1 MNKAKKKKSSSS
13 LVGLIGALFVVA
25 IGLAIYLVWQ
35 SNSQGAGGSGIEFEK
50 LPLRGD
56 KNLLVN
62 IETFPNDGQDHVS
75 TGTLKYNTNPP
86 TSGPHRPSAAP
97 AGFYNE
103 KPEAGLLVH
112 SLEHGGIVIY
122 FNPSRATEEEKN
134 SLRAFTKA
142 NTGMWASV
150 LAIPTSEYEVPF
162 ILTAWT
168 KIMKLEKYDAK
179 VVQAFIAEYVGR
191 GPEKPV
197 R

>member
-1 MNKAKKKKSSSS
+1 MAKTQKKKNTSSFI
-13 LVGLIGALFVVA
+13 GLIGALFVVA
-25 IGLAIYLVWQ
+25 IGLAIYWVWQ

-56 KNLLVN
+56 KSLLQN
-62 IETFPNDGQDHVS
+62 IEIFPNDGQDHVP
-75 TGTLKYNTNPP
+75 TGSLKYNTNPP

-112 SLEHGGIVIY
+112 SLEHGAIVVY
-122 FNPSRATEEEKN
+122 FDPSRATEEEKK
-134 SLRAFTKA
+134 SLRSFTKA

-150 LAIPTSEYEVPF
+150 LAIPATEYEAPF
-162 ILTAWT
+162 ILTTWT
-168 KIMKLEKYDAK
+168 KIMKLEKYDPK

-191 GPEKPV
+191 GPENPV